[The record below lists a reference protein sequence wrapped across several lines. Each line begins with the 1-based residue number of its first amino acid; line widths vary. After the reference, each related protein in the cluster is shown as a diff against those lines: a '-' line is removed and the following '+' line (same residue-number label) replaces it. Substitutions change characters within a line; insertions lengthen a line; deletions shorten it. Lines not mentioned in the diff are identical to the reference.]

1 MNGTEEPLVASC
13 QGKAVPG
20 AIFRMPAVKSAV
32 ILAPWKN
39 KYNPP
44 QTYTSA
50 VPATEHTIGCALR
63 VWAAIEMI
71 NGLAS

>member
-1 MNGTEEPLVASC
+1 MLPLLRRKTC
-13 QGKAVPG
+13 PG
-20 AIFRMPAVKSAV
+20 EILRMPAVKSAV

-50 VPATEHTIGCALR
+50 VPATEHTNGCALK
-63 VWAAIEMI
+63 VWAAIQMI